1 MNFHEKI
8 RLLRSE
14 LELTQEEVSKKTG
27 LAISSIRN
35 YEKDKLPESKQLVK
49 LKEFYKVPY
58 EYLLDD
64 SCNTRENLIDY
75 IKILETKLAK
85 SEKLNELY
93 KESIINIKKLYYN
106 NLRMSAQL
114 LEIDKEVNNENN

>member
-1 MNFHEKI
+1 MNFHEKMKF
-8 RLLRSE
+8 LRNE
-14 LELTQEEVSKKTG
+14 LGLTQEEVSAKIG
-27 LAISSIRN
+27 IAISSIRN
-35 YEKDKLPESKQLVK
+35 YEKDRLPDSQQLVK
-49 LKEFYKVPY
+49 IKEFYKVSY

-64 SCNTRENLIDY
+64 NCDTRKDLIEY
-75 IKILETKLAK
+75 IKILEIKLAK